1 MWMKSNNQKSI
12 CGWQYVGWVWW
23 GGGCSDGKSAGVT
36 IQNISIQCSHIQS
49 TVPVCCSII
58 NLLFIVGT
66 ASSIKHK
73 NKQGKKTPSDL
84 VLVQHLLSWCCW
96 AFKVLYSSWI
106 LNLVLCTLLSPFL
119 GPLCCAGYGVSAHM
133 PHYTILSPSKNL
145 TVKQ

>member
-1 MWMKSNNQKSI
+1 MKTLYFNLMIISYAIRVNFITVEIVDTFVGHPLWVMWMKSNNQKSI

-73 NKQGKKTPSDL
+73 NKQGKKIPSDL
-84 VLVQHLLSWCCW
+84 VLVKHLLSWCCW
-96 AFKVLYSSWI
+96 AFQVL
-106 LNLVLCTLLSPFL
+106 
-119 GPLCCAGYGVSAHM
+119 
-133 PHYTILSPSKNL
+133 
-145 TVKQ
+145 

>member
-1 MWMKSNNQKSI
+1 MKTLYFNLMLISYALWVNFITVEIVDTFQGHPLCAMWMKSNNQKSI

-84 VLVQHLLSWCCW
+84 VLVKHLLSWCCW
-96 AFKVLYSSWI
+96 AFQVL
-106 LNLVLCTLLSPFL
+106 
-119 GPLCCAGYGVSAHM
+119 
-133 PHYTILSPSKNL
+133 
-145 TVKQ
+145 